1 MTSSRA
7 SAFWCLTALILAID
21 LSPPASR
28 ALALDYPT
36 RPIKLIVSFAPGGLT
51 DIPARLLAAEMQQ
64 RLGQPVIVENR
75 AGASGIVGGTF
86 VFNADPDG
94 YTLLVSAVS
103 EVQNLYYLSVPYR
116 FAKDFTQIGKVA
128 DGPALALI
136 VKGDSPFNSVQDVI
150 AFAKQNP
157 TSFATSGPATSPAI
171 AVAQFNS
178 IAKTDIQG
186 VPYRGTGPAAAAVM
200 SGEVQGGFVFYPTAK
215 PLVDSG
221 KVRVLAVASKTRLES
236 WKDVP
241 TMIEL
246 VFARFEHNAFVGLSG
261 PAHLP
266 PEIVARLNSVL
277 NDAIKSPDLRA
288 RLEVLGMAPPSG
300 GNTPEAFSKFLEGE
314 TAFQAELAKI
324 AGEGSK

>member
-7 SAFWCLTALILAID
+7 SAFWCLAALILAID
-21 LSPPASR
+21 LSSR

-75 AGASGIVGGTF
+75 RRLGHRGGTF

-246 VFARFEHNAFVGLSG
+246 DFARFEHNAFVGLSG

-277 NDAIKSPDLRA
+277 NDAIRSPDLRA

-300 GNTPEAFSKFLEGE
+300 GNTPEAFSKFLERE